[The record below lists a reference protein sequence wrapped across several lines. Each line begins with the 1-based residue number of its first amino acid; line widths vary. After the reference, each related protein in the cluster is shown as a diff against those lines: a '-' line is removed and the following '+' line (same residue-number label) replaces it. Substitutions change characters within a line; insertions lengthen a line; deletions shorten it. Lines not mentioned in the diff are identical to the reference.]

1 MNNHFNYVHSN
12 RGIHLEN
19 NYIVATPKDIEKLNK
34 FSSTIQHA
42 TTFFKN
48 NLADKKIDYL
58 YRDKNEIKLLPV
70 LYKTINFAHLT
81 GINYPFVDANK
92 KFDYL

>member
-34 FSSTIQHA
+34 FSSTNI
-42 TTFFKN
+42 FSRLSFKR
-48 NLADKKIDYL
+48 ISQ
-58 YRDKNEIKLLPV
+58 RNESE
-70 LYKTINFAHLT
+70 
-81 GINYPFVDANK
+81 
-92 KFDYL
+92 